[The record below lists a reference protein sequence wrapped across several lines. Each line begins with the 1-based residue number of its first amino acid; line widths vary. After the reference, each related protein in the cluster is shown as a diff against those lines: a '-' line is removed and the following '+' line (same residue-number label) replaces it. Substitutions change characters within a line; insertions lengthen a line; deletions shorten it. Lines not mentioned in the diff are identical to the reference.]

1 MEEHVYLHK
10 CLFKTKSIVVVGDVR
25 IALPR
30 LLTTC
35 LMPPLLIEALQKALN
50 YRASVLLGCAVYVV
64 HGFLNTRKYPKH
76 HTSQRNSSD
85 KVLLLHISH
94 NCTCQRNGT
103 FVMIKSLVVQTLFCL
118 KGALGPLRLVS
129 R

>member
-1 MEEHVYLHK
+1 MYT
-10 CLFKTKSIVVVGDVR
+10 FTSIVVVVGDVT

-64 HGFLNTRKYPKH
+64 HGFQNTRKCPKH
-76 HTSQRNSSD
+76 HTLQRNSSE
-85 KVLLLHISH
+85 KVLLLHMSH
-94 NCTCQRNGT
+94 ICTCQSNGT

-118 KGALGPLRLVS
+118 KGALGPFRLVS